1 MNYRMGK
8 KMNDEIAN
16 PLLLYFF
23 VLPILLALLVYWALS
38 SHRRRLEATAR
49 TVLVQ
54 FGDYMLANL
63 MSPEEVT
70 LIDCA
75 DEFNDNEVYREYQ
88 TIYLEASRLSARQN
102 LTGENLS
109 EVIDQAKKA
118 AEELRRGATGIG
130 L

>member
-1 MNYRMGK
+1 MSN
-8 KMNDEIAN
+8 EIAN
-16 PLLLYFF
+16 QLLLYFF

-38 SHRRRLEATAR
+38 NHRRQLEATAR
-49 TVLVQ
+49 TVLIQ

-63 MSPEEVT
+63 MPPEEVT
-70 LIDCA
+70 LVDCA
-75 DEFNDNEVYREYQ
+75 DEFDDNEVYREYQ

-109 EVIDQAKKA
+109 EVIDQAKKD

>member
-1 MNYRMGK
+1 
-8 KMNDEIAN
+8 MNDEMTN
-16 PLLLYFF
+16 QLLLYFF
-23 VLPILLALLVYWALS
+23 VLPILLAFLVYWALS
-38 SHRRRLEATAR
+38 SHRRRLEATVR

-75 DEFNDNEVYREYQ
+75 DEFNDSEVYREYQ

-118 AEELRRGATGIG
+118 AEELRSGATGIG
-130 L
+130 

>member
-1 MNYRMGK
+1 L
-8 KMNDEIAN
+8 NDEIAN
-16 PLLLYFF
+16 PLMLYFF

-38 SHRRRLEATAR
+38 SHRRQLEATAR

-75 DEFNDNEVYREYQ
+75 DEFNDNELYREYQ

-109 EVIDQAKKA
+109 EVIDQAKKD